1 MKQLHLLIVLTST
14 NHVVFRGCHLCVL
27 LSAVSLGASPT
38 LVGVLAALFSAPV
51 TFTSVAM
58 GRWFDQR
65 AAGGVLVGAA
75 LAMTAA
81 AVTAWEWLGIPAL
94 FLVSLTIGTCYNIF
108 VVSGHQQVGRHSN
121 AEDRVGNY
129 SLSMQANSLANFI
142 APLITGFAIDG
153 MGHANA
159 FLMLACLPLASALA
173 IATGRLRLL
182 PGTPRPGPAAGQAQP
197 KSNALELLRP
207 PLMRGIFAGAVLA
220 FVGLNFYNFLMPVYG
235 SEVGLSASQIGM
247 VVSALSIA
255 SVLSRGLAPA
265 VTRRIAPKPL
275 MIYSVLA
282 TGAGLMV
289 LPLFTDAVLLGV
301 ISFAVGLVLGAG
313 APLALALMNEAS
325 PPGREGEVLGLRLSL
340 LNGTLTVIP
349 VLGGALGGLTG
360 IGLVFVVMGIIM
372 LWGARYMR
380 VQWRGLL

>member
-1 MKQLHLLIVLTST
+1 MKQLHLLILLTAT

-65 AAGGVLVGAA
+65 AAGGALIVSA
-75 LAMTAA
+75 LAMTGAA
-81 AVTAWEWLGIPAL
+81 ATAWAWLGIPAL

-108 VVSGHQQVGRHSN
+108 VVSGHQQVGRYSSV
-121 AEDRVGNY
+121 EDRVGNF

-142 APLITGFAIDG
+142 APLVTGFAIDG

-159 FLMLACLPLASALA
+159 FLIMACLPLASALG
-173 IATGRLRLL
+173 IATGALRLL
-182 PGTPRPGPAAGQAQP
+182 PGTGKPKAGADKP
-197 KSNALELLRP
+197 KGNALDLLKP

-220 FVGLNFYNFLMPVYG
+220 FIGLNFYNFLMPMYG
-235 SEVGLSASQIGM
+235 TEVGMSASQIGM

-255 SVLSRGLAPA
+255 SVLSRGIAPA
-265 VTRRIAPKPL
+265 VSRRIPPKPL

-282 TGAGLMV
+282 TGVGLML
-289 LPLFTDAVLLGV
+289 LPLFTNAVMLGT

-340 LNGTLTVIP
+340 LNGSLTVIP
-349 VLGGALGGLTG
+349 IAGGALAGLTG
-360 IGLVFVVMGIIM
+360 IGLVFLVMGITMIA
-372 LWGARYMR
+372 GARYMR
-380 VQWRGLL
+380 VQWRGLM